1 MWMQGLQAIFLALSP
16 YEQWE
21 AARGGFS
28 FSTSFASES
37 WLTWFAI
44 VSLTLAVI
52 LLLWVYVKRTRAE
65 NNLRNNITNL
75 TISAS
80 KLQREKAELAATN
93 KKLQRAITELSGKQ
107 VAALENMKS
116 R

>member
-16 YEQWE
+16 YEQWN
-21 AARGGFS
+21 AARGGFR
-28 FSTSFASES
+28 TSFASES

-52 LLLWVYVKRTRAE
+52 LLIWVYVKRTRGE
-65 NNLRNNITNL
+65 NNFRNNITSL

-80 KLQREKAELAATN
+80 KLRREKDALAATN
-93 KKLQRAITELSGKQ
+93 KKLQQTITELSERQ